1 MEVPFMAS
9 PSLLPAAVIFDMDGV
24 LIDSNPFHVR
34 KWVDLLHEHGI
45 PFDEDELPKLILGH
59 RNDSAFRRFFGE
71 HLTRAEIRQLSAE
84 LEAKFRKAFG
94 PHARL
99 LPGLRRFI
107 EACYADGTLMAVAS
121 SAMSAN
127 VDFIVDR
134 LELRPYMQA
143 ILTGDEVSHAKP
155 DPEIYL
161 KTAAKL
167 GVEPAA
173 CVAFEDSFVGIEAAE
188 RAGMKC
194 IGVASTFPAEDL
206 RRETHADLVVPG
218 FEAVSLPTLRGLFDG
233 AAVGDQVR

>member
-1 MEVPFMAS
+1 MMTS

-24 LIDSNPFHVR
+24 LVDSNPFHLR
-34 KWVDLLHEHGI
+34 KWLDLLREHGI

-94 PHARL
+94 PHAHP
-99 LPGLRRFI
+99 LPGLRPFI
-107 EACYADGTLMAVAS
+107 EACHASGVVMAVAS

-134 LELRPYMQA
+134 LELRPYLKT

-167 GVEPAA
+167 GVAPAA
-173 CVAFEDSFVGIEAAE
+173 CVAFEDSFVGVEAAK

-194 IGVASTFPAEDL
+194 IGVASTFAAEEL
-206 RRETHADLVVPG
+206 RRETHADLVVPS
-218 FEAVSLPTLRGLFDG
+218 FEAVSLPKVRQLFDG
-233 AAVGDQVR
+233 ATG